1 MNSEKSQK
9 QLQFFNKYN
18 KLVLNTSSE
27 VKFSKIKSTFLC
39 SEAKKKSKEN
49 ISKYILLGEH
59 DENNKNQN
67 KKSNNVFTLK
77 VAYHD
82 KTFEKNIKFLS
93 SYNEFYSILIP
104 QNDISHI
111 PLIKEPLINDDNVIF
126 DSDFEEGNL
135 RMAIEIIKN
144 KEYDLLM
151 RPEVGSKKLYTWF
164 FFSVYI
170 KNQSKKDNDNILKL
184 NIINK
189 PKDKNYFNGQC
200 PVLMFDSSLNKWT
213 RNTFNVYTMNNG
225 LKNPNLKNEYKSY
238 YTLTFSF
245 YYKPKTKYYFAACY
259 PYTYTQLR
267 LYLNTLNNNSY
278 NDIIKFGTIGQTY
291 NKNNIPYIIITNY
304 TSSKEEINERKCIFI
319 TGRIHSGE
327 TVSSYVVQGLIDFLV
342 NLNNPISKYLRDKFI
357 FKIIPMLNIDGVIYG
372 NYRLNLL
379 GKDMNRLWIP
389 SLAISPDECDES
401 SLYINNVID
410 MIKKTLY
417 CRNIYFYCD
426 FHGHSGKQ
434 NFFLY
439 GCPKEGMENFHKKF
453 MEIYSK
459 RNNIFSLSDCM
470 HKIMP
475 NKMNT
480 CRALLKHKFNID
492 LSYCLETSMYSYNI
506 KGENDKKVF
515 PFTIEKYKQIGMDFC
530 LSLFDFINPQ
540 NGEIFEDNKNNE
552 NNINSLNINNNI
564 SINVEEE
571 ETINYDKRIKNE
583 ANKMEKEQEK
593 EEEIGT
599 LNINKYFII

>member
-1 MNSEKSQK
+1 MNNEEDQK
-9 QLQFFNKYN
+9 EPIYYNKYK

-27 VKFSKIKSTFLC
+27 LKYTKIKSTFLC
-39 SEAKKKSKEN
+39 SEAKRKCKEN
-49 ISKYILLGEH
+49 ISKYYSLGKQIQN
-59 DENNKNQN
+59 DINSSQN
-67 KKSNNVFTLK
+67 KKDNNIFTLK

-82 KTFEKNIKFLS
+82 KTFNKPIKYLS
-93 SYNEFYSILIP
+93 SYNEFYSILVP

-111 PLIKEPLINDDNVIF
+111 PLIEDTFVNDDNIIF

-135 RMAIEIIKN
+135 RMAIEINPN

-151 RPEVGSKKLYTWF
+151 RPEVGSKKLYTYF
-164 FFSVYI
+164 FFSVLI
-170 KNQSKKDNDNILKL
+170 KNENKNNNDNILKL

-189 PKDKNYFNGQC
+189 PKDKNFFNGQC

-225 LKNPNLKNEYKSY
+225 IKNQNLKNEYKSY
-238 YTLTFSF
+238 YSLTFSF
-245 YYKPKTKYYFAACY
+245 FYKPNIKYYFASCY

-267 LYLNTLNNNSY
+267 LYINTLNKNCY
-278 NDIIKFGTIGQTY
+278 NDIIKFGIIGKTY
-291 NKNNIPYIIITNY
+291 NKNNIPYIVITNY
-304 TSSKEEINERKCIFI
+304 TSPEKEINERKCIFI

-327 TVSSYVVQGLIDFLV
+327 TVSSYVVQGLIDFLI

-389 SLAISPDECDES
+389 SLASSPDECDTS
-401 SLYINNVID
+401 SLYINNIIN
-410 MIKKTLY
+410 MIKKTLNS
-417 CRNIYFYCD
+417 RNIYFYCD

-439 GCPKEGMENFHKKF
+439 GCQKEGMENFDKKF
-453 MEIYSK
+453 MEMYSK
-459 RNNIFSLSDCM
+459 RSNIFSLNDCV

-480 CRALLKHKFNID
+480 CRALLKNQFNID
-492 LSYCLETSMYSYNI
+492 LSYCLETSMYSYNL
-506 KGENDKKVF
+506 KGENDKKIY
-515 PFTIEKYKQIGMDFC
+515 PFTIERYKQIGMDFC

-540 NGEIFEDNKNNE
+540 NEENEENKNNE
-552 NNINSLNINNNI
+552 NNNNKIENNT
-564 SINVEEE
+564 SN
-571 ETINYDKRIKNE
+571 TIEDKKKKNNDE
-583 ANKMEKEQEK
+583 NKEQE
-593 EEEIGT
+593 EDIGRF
-599 LNINKYFII
+599 NINKYFVI